1 MLHKHTL
8 QTSAAF
14 DRLDDALL
22 GKTDDILCELIEDI
36 EYLLY
41 RAREIYNTTASFND
55 GSDYD
60 SVPYCKLPSR
70 Y

>member
-1 MLHKHTL
+1 MLHNHTL

-14 DRLDDALL
+14 DRLEDALL
-22 GKTDDILCELIEDI
+22 GKTDDVLWELIEEL

-41 RAREIYNTTASFND
+41 KAKDIHNTAASFVD
-55 GSDYD
+55 GSDYEPT
-60 SVPYCKLPSR
+60 PYCNLPSR

>member
-1 MLHKHTL
+1 MIHQHTL

-14 DRLDDALL
+14 DRIDDALL
-22 GKTDDILCELIEDI
+22 GKTDDSLYELIEDI

-41 RAREIYNTTASFND
+41 KAREIYNTSASFVD
-55 GSDYD
+55 GSDYT
-60 SVPYCKLPSR
+60 SVAYCDISKR